1 MNLAV
6 QRTQARLALRRVLQM
21 ENTSGGVYLARLGGN
36 LSLLAATF
44 ACLVL
49 WGGIVLLLTHSSPPH
64 ASVPSTDDPVLPQP
78 VARWE
83 GVSQARRSLADLLL
97 FWLPI
102 GLGAVA
108 CAAGFVTLACGR
120 GRAPEAARRALI
132 ALLLSV
138 VPGCLCTLWYLA
150 FAVSPFL
157 RR

>member
-1 MNLAV
+1 MES
-6 QRTQARLALRRVLQM
+6 RV
-21 ENTSGGVYLARLGGN
+21 SSVAHLARLGGN
-36 LSLLAATF
+36 LSLLAAIF
-44 ACLVL
+44 ACLAL
-49 WGGIVLLLTHSSPPH
+49 WGGIVLLLTCSSHPQ
-64 ASVPSTDDPVLPQP
+64 ASVPPTDDPVLPRP

-108 CAAGFVTLACGR
+108 CGVGVTTLACGQ
-120 GRAPEAARRALI
+120 GQAPEAARRALI

-150 FAVSPFL
+150 FAVSPL
-157 RR
+157 LGR